1 MGISI
6 GINNVEEPNLRL
18 SHRGRLWFAQSVFGY
33 PNEDAF
39 ERDRRGD
46 GLGHGFFEIEG
57 SSWLTNLHE
66 YNRETI
72 ESDIPISGDV
82 PRHYFIGSKDGSC
95 QMLCRELLVE
105 PFPGQ
110 SVGEVVREVEERE
123 RLEYQENL
131 RQIPRRDRMPQRRQ
145 LKHRSDGVWILR
157 SEKLF
162 TSVVRLHPNA
172 RLSFAGHA
180 VYGCRDT
187 GGATK
192 IGSGHVEMPHKCQLN
207 HRARS

>member
-1 MGISI
+1 MLDWDRGLPRRLDLGFQPAPS
-6 GINNVEEPNLRL
+6 GGVMHFWHREE
-18 SHRGRLWFAQSVFGY
+18 GRRSYLTIWGYPSGLTMSENPICALVTGVGCVQSVFGY
-33 PNEDAF
+33 PNDDAF

-66 YNRETI
+66 YNRKTI
-72 ESDIPISGDV
+72 GSDIPIYGDV

-110 SVGEVVREVEERE
+110 SVGEVVRAVEERE

-131 RQIPRRDRMPQRRQ
+131 RQIHDAIE
-145 LKHRSDGVWILR
+145 S
-157 SEKLF
+157 
-162 TSVVRLHPNA
+162 
-172 RLSFAGHA
+172 
-180 VYGCRDT
+180 
-187 GGATK
+187 
-192 IGSGHVEMPHKCQLN
+192 HKGDN
-207 HRARS
+207 